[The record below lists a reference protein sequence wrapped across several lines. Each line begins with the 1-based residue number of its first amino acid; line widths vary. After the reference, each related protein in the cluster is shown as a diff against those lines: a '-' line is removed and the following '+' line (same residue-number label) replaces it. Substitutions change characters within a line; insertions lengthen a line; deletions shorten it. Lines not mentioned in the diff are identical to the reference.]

1 MVSPRRSG
9 RTPADRTSRWHN
21 KLSPRQKSPSP
32 TNLSDDAM
40 HQSGSLNSPEESR
53 QTRRATRA
61 QHTHPDDVDQQSQ
74 LNDADPDADGDDEIT
89 RCVCGLQ
96 DYPGPPLTDDFPTI
110 TDPSQA
116 EDAGGL
122 FIQCDKC
129 HVWQHGGCVGIMDET
144 KSPDN
149 YFCELCD
156 KKLHNVLTDPK
167 GQRYSRYLPVM
178 KPEPKSARKASL
190 TKETE
195 SAKARREQR
204 ESQNR
209 ASVESSTGKRRSTM
223 NSRQAYDDEE
233 TLRRIIEETKDDG
246 ESTPAVRKGKR
257 GRDDSEESVKNL
269 LITTN
274 NHLTSLDS
282 SRHEIKRQRTG
293 SESPNPPS
301 TLNTGSLDA
310 DSDDDGIHPKS
321 NKKARSAAAE
331 VLRQRE
337 ARERE
342 RMRDEK
348 RKEAAGRRSERAGRR
363 RADESDPLD
372 ETPKPIGTP
381 NLPASQPP
389 SPPGSAP
396 PMAPGSSHKRG
407 TAKKQKRLGRN
418 QYTAAKAT
426 SHPAEAAA
434 VNPNGSSGD
443 DPTTNSTSDSKNSPS
458 SNNETPAVAT
468 SAPPPTKTKGK
479 WGGGRAKNPR
489 QAAIQQEAEIA
500 ATKDTRDTKSQMT
513 ITDMKKR
520 TGMMMDYIAKAQVDM
535 AGDRTP
541 LNTISIPQEA
551 DKSAEFKELSSREM
565 MDVLTRHIMTWQ
577 KEYANEAASTTASS
591 LVA

>member
-9 RTPADRTSRWHN
+9 RTPADRNSRWHN

-32 TNLSDDAM
+32 TNLSDDTM
-40 HQSGSLNSPEESR
+40 HPQSGSLNSPEESR

-74 LNDADPDADGDDEIT
+74 LNDPDPDADGDDEIT

-96 DYPGPPLTDDFPTI
+96 EYPGPPLTDDFPTI

-178 KPEPKSARKASL
+178 KPEPKSARKSSL

-257 GRDDSEESVKNL
+257 GRDDSE
-269 LITTN
+269 
-274 NHLTSLDS
+274 D

-310 DSDDDGIHPKS
+310 DSDDDGTHPKS

-372 ETPKPIGTP
+372 DTPKPMGTP

-396 PMAPGSSHKRG
+396 PMVPGSSHKKG

-426 SHPAEAAA
+426 SHPAEPAS
-434 VNPNGSSGD
+434 VNPNVSSAD
-443 DPTTNSTSDSKNSPS
+443 DPTNNSTSDSKNSPS

-468 SAPPPTKTKGK
+468 SAPPPKTKGK
-479 WGGGRAKNPR
+479 WGGRAKNPR
-489 QAAIQQEAEIA
+489 QAAIQEAEIV
-500 ATKDTRDTKSQMT
+500 TKDTRDTKSQMT

-541 LNTISIPQEA
+541 LNTQQEA
-551 DKSAEFKELSSREM
+551 DKAADFKQLSSREM

-577 KEYANEAASTTASS
+577 NEYANEAAASTTASS

>member
-1 MVSPRRSG
+1 LTTMVSPRRSG
-9 RTPADRTSRWHN
+9 RTPADRNSRWHN

-32 TNLSDDAM
+32 TNLSDDTM
-40 HQSGSLNSPEESR
+40 HPQSGSLNSPEESR

-96 DYPGPPLTDDFPTI
+96 EYPGPPLTDDFPTI

-178 KPEPKSARKASL
+178 KPEPKSARKSSL

-257 GRDDSEESVKNL
+257 GRDDSE
-269 LITTN
+269 
-274 NHLTSLDS
+274 D

-310 DSDDDGIHPKS
+310 DSDDDGTHPKT

-372 ETPKPIGTP
+372 DTPKPMGTP

-396 PMAPGSSHKRG
+396 PMVPGSSHKKG

-426 SHPAEAAA
+426 SHPAEAAPA
-434 VNPNGSSGD
+434 NANGSSGD
-443 DPTTNSTSDSKNSPS
+443 DPTNNSTSDSKNSPS
-458 SNNETPAVAT
+458 SNNEAPAVAT
-468 SAPPPTKTKGK
+468 SAPPPKTKGK
-479 WGGGRAKNPR
+479 WGGRAKNPR
-489 QAAIQQEAEIA
+489 QAAIQEAEI

-541 LNTISIPQEA
+541 LNVQQEA
-551 DKSAEFKELSSREM
+551 DKAAEFKELSSREM

-577 KEYANEAASTTASS
+577 KEYANETAASTTASS

>member
-1 MVSPRRSG
+1 M
-9 RTPADRTSRWHN
+9 
-21 KLSPRQKSPSP
+21 SPRQKSPSS
-32 TNLSDDAM
+32 LSDDTM
-40 HQSGSLNSPEESR
+40 DPQSGALHSPDESR

-61 QHTHPDDVDQQSQ
+61 QHTHADDVDQQSQ
-74 LNDADPDADGDDEIT
+74 PNDADADADGDGDGDDEVT
-89 RCVCGLQ
+89 RCICGLQ

-129 HVWQHGGCVGIMDET
+129 HVWQHGGCVGIMDES

-178 KPEPKSARKASL
+178 KPEPKTARKASL

-233 TLRRIIEETKDDG
+233 TLRRVIEETKSVG
-246 ESTPAVRKGKR
+246 ELTPAVRKGKR
-257 GRDDSEESVKNL
+257 GRDDSE
-269 LITTN
+269 
-274 NHLTSLDS
+274 D

-301 TLNTGSLDA
+301 TLNTASLDA
-310 DSDDDGIHPKS
+310 DSDDDGTQPK
-321 NKKARSAAAE
+321 NKRVRNAAAE
-331 VLRQRE
+331 ALRQRE

-342 RMRDEK
+342 RTRDEK

-363 RADESDPLD
+363 RVDGTLEPGTQTSSGELTTYAESDPLD
-372 ETPKPIGTP
+372 DTPRPMGTP
-381 NLPASQPP
+381 ILPNSQPP
-389 SPPGSAP
+389 SPPASAP
-396 PMAPGSSHKRG
+396 PLAPGSSHKKG
-407 TAKKQKRLGRN
+407 TVKKQKRLGRN
-418 QYTAAKAT
+418 QYSAAKASTNT
-426 SHPAEAAA
+426 SDANATAA
-434 VNPNGSSGD
+434 NPNGSSGD
-443 DPTTNSTSDSKNSPS
+443 DPITNSTSDSKNSPS
-458 SNNETPAVAT
+458 SNNETPAAII
-468 SAPPPTKTKGK
+468 SAPPAKSKPGK
-479 WGGGRAKNPR
+479 WAGRAKNPR
-489 QAAIQQEAEIA
+489 QAAIQEAEMV
-500 ATKDTRDTKSQMT
+500 TKDNRDNKSQMT

-535 AGDRTP
+535 AGDGSS
-541 LNTISIPQEA
+541 LNAQLQAQQSA
-551 DKSAEFKELSSREM
+551 DFKELSSREM
-565 MDVLTRHIMTWQ
+565 MDVLTRHIMIWQ
-577 KEYANEAASTTASS
+577 KEYAGEAPTAAAAS

>member
-9 RTPADRTSRWHN
+9 RTPADRNSRWHN

-32 TNLSDDAM
+32 TTLSDDTM
-40 HQSGSLNSPEESR
+40 HPQSGSLNSPEESR

-96 DYPGPPLTDDFPTI
+96 EYPGPPLTDDFPTI

-178 KPEPKSARKASL
+178 KPEPKSARKSSL

-257 GRDDSEESVKNL
+257 GRDDSE
-269 LITTN
+269 
-274 NHLTSLDS
+274 D

-310 DSDDDGIHPKS
+310 DSDDDGTHPKT

-372 ETPKPIGTP
+372 DTPKPMGTP

-396 PMAPGSSHKRG
+396 PMVPGSSHKKG

-426 SHPAEAAA
+426 SHPAEAAPA
-434 VNPNGSSGD
+434 NANGSSGD
-443 DPTTNSTSDSKNSPS
+443 DPTNNSTSDSKNSPS
-458 SNNETPAVAT
+458 SNNEAPAVAT
-468 SAPPPTKTKGK
+468 SAPPPKTKGK
-479 WGGGRAKNPR
+479 WGGRAKNPR
-489 QAAIQQEAEIA
+489 QAAIQEAEI

-541 LNTISIPQEA
+541 LNVQQEA
-551 DKSAEFKELSSREM
+551 DKAAEFKELSSREM

-577 KEYANEAASTTASS
+577 KEYANETAASTTASS

>member
-9 RTPADRTSRWHN
+9 RTPADRNSRWHN

-32 TNLSDDAM
+32 TNLSDDTM
-40 HQSGSLNSPEESR
+40 HPQSGSLNSPEESR

-96 DYPGPPLTDDFPTI
+96 EYPSPPLTDDFPTI

-178 KPEPKSARKASL
+178 KPEPKSARKSSL

-257 GRDDSEESVKNL
+257 GRDDSE
-269 LITTN
+269 
-274 NHLTSLDS
+274 D

-310 DSDDDGIHPKS
+310 DSDDDGTHPKS

-372 ETPKPIGTP
+372 DTPKPMGTP

-396 PMAPGSSHKRG
+396 PMVPGSTHKKG

-426 SHPAEAAA
+426 SHPAEAAPTNA
-434 VNPNGSSGD
+434 NGSSGD
-443 DPTTNSTSDSKNSPS
+443 DPTNNSTSDSKNSPS
-458 SNNETPAVAT
+458 SNNEAPAVAT
-468 SAPPPTKTKGK
+468 SAPPPKTKGK
-479 WGGGRAKNPR
+479 WGGRAKNPR
-489 QAAIQQEAEIA
+489 QAAIQEAEI

-541 LNTISIPQEA
+541 LNVQQEA
-551 DKSAEFKELSSREM
+551 DKAAEFKELSSREM

-577 KEYANEAASTTASS
+577 EEYANEAAASTTASS

>member
-9 RTPADRTSRWHN
+9 RTTSTPADRNSRWHN

-32 TNLSDDAM
+32 TNLSDDNLDAQPGAL
-40 HQSGSLNSPEESR
+40 HSPDDSR

-61 QHTHPDDVDQQSQ
+61 QHTHADDVDQESQ
-74 LNDADPDADGDDEIT
+74 TIEGDGDDEVT

-96 DYPGPPLTDDFPTI
+96 DYPGPPSTDDFPTI

-129 HVWQHGGCVGIMDET
+129 HVWQHGGCVGIMDES

-156 KKLHNVLTDPK
+156 KKLHNVLTDSK

-178 KPEPKSARKASL
+178 KPEPKTSRKSSL

-233 TLRRIIEETKDDG
+233 TLRRIIEETKDVG

-257 GRDDSEESVKNL
+257 GRDDSE
-269 LITTN
+269 
-274 NHLTSLDS
+274 DS
-282 SRHEIKRQRTG
+282 KHEIKRQRTG

-310 DSDDDGIHPKS
+310 DSDDDGTHPKS

-331 VLRQRE
+331 LIRQRE

-342 RMRDEK
+342 RTRDEK

-372 ETPKPIGTP
+372 DTPRPMGTP
-381 NLPASQPP
+381 VLSTSQPP
-389 SPPGSAP
+389 SPPASATP
-396 PMAPGSSHKRG
+396 LAPESSHKKG
-407 TAKKQKRLGRN
+407 TGKKQKRLGRN
-418 QYTAAKAT
+418 QYSAAKAPANT
-426 SHPAEAAA
+426 SDANAAST
-434 VNPNGSSGD
+434 NPNGSSGD
-443 DPTTNSTSDSKNSPS
+443 DPTTNSTTDSKNSPS
-458 SNNETPAVAT
+458 SNNETPAVT
-468 SAPPPTKTKGK
+468 LAPPAKPKPGK
-479 WGGGRAKNPR
+479 WGGRAKNPR
-489 QAAIQQEAEIA
+489 QAAIQESEIVM
-500 ATKDTRDTKSQMT
+500 KDNRENKSQMT

-541 LNTISIPQEA
+541 LNPQLQA
-551 DKSAEFKELSSREM
+551 QQPPDFKELSSREM

-577 KEYANEAASTTASS
+577 KEYGGEAATAAS

>member
-9 RTPADRTSRWHN
+9 RTPADRNSRWHN

-32 TNLSDDAM
+32 TDLSDDIM
-40 HQSGSLNSPEESR
+40 HPQSGSLNSPEESR

-74 LNDADPDADGDDEIT
+74 LNDADLDADGDDEIT

-96 DYPGPPLTDDFPTI
+96 EYPGPPLTDDFPTI

-178 KPEPKSARKASL
+178 KPEPKSARKSSL

-257 GRDDSEESVKNL
+257 GRDDSE
-269 LITTN
+269 
-274 NHLTSLDS
+274 D

-310 DSDDDGIHPKS
+310 DSDEDGTHPKS

-372 ETPKPIGTP
+372 DTPKPMSTP

-396 PMAPGSSHKRG
+396 PMVPGSSHKKG

-426 SHPAEAAA
+426 SHPAEAAPA
-434 VNPNGSSGD
+434 NANGSSGD
-443 DPTTNSTSDSKNSPS
+443 DPTNNSTSDSKNSPS
-458 SNNETPAVAT
+458 SNNEAPAVAT
-468 SAPPPTKTKGK
+468 SAPPPKTKGK
-479 WGGGRAKNPR
+479 WGGRAKNPR
-489 QAAIQQEAEIA
+489 QAAIQEAEI

-541 LNTISIPQEA
+541 LNVQQEA
-551 DKSAEFKELSSREM
+551 DKAAEFKELSSREM

-577 KEYANEAASTTASS
+577 KEYANETAASTTASS

>member
-9 RTPADRTSRWHN
+9 RTTSTPADRNSRWHN

-32 TNLSDDAM
+32 TNLSDDNLDAQPGAL
-40 HQSGSLNSPEESR
+40 HSPDDSR

-61 QHTHPDDVDQQSQ
+61 QHTHADDVDQESQ
-74 LNDADPDADGDDEIT
+74 TIEGDGDDEVT

-96 DYPGPPLTDDFPTI
+96 DYPGPPSTDDFPTI

-129 HVWQHGGCVGIMDET
+129 HVWQHGGCVGIMDES

-156 KKLHNVLTDPK
+156 KKLHNSQSLCRPLPNSTDPRRR
-167 GQRYSRYLPVM
+167 QRYSRYLPVM
-178 KPEPKSARKASL
+178 KPEPKTSRKSSL

-233 TLRRIIEETKDDG
+233 TLRRIIEETKDVG
-246 ESTPAVRKGKR
+246 ESTPA
-257 GRDDSEESVKNL
+257 
-269 LITTN
+269 
-274 NHLTSLDS
+274 
-282 SRHEIKRQRTG
+282 RQRTG

-310 DSDDDGIHPKS
+310 DSDDDGTHPKS

-331 VLRQRE
+331 LIRQRE

-342 RMRDEK
+342 RTRDEK

-363 RADESDPLD
+363 RADATPL
-372 ETPKPIGTP
+372 
-381 NLPASQPP
+381 
-389 SPPGSAP
+389 AP
-396 PMAPGSSHKRG
+396 ESSHKKG
-407 TAKKQKRLGRN
+407 TGKKQKRLGRN
-418 QYTAAKAT
+418 QYSAAKAPANT
-426 SHPAEAAA
+426 SDANAAST
-434 VNPNGSSGD
+434 NPNGSSGD
-443 DPTTNSTSDSKNSPS
+443 DPTTNSTTDSKNSPS
-458 SNNETPAVAT
+458 SNNETPAVT
-468 SAPPPTKTKGK
+468 LAPPAKPKPGK
-479 WGGGRAKNPR
+479 WGGRAKNPR
-489 QAAIQQEAEIA
+489 QAAIQESEIVM
-500 ATKDTRDTKSQMT
+500 KDNRENKSQMT

-541 LNTISIPQEA
+541 LNPQLQA
-551 DKSAEFKELSSREM
+551 QQPPDFKELSSREM

-577 KEYANEAASTTASS
+577 KEYGGEAATAAS

>member
-9 RTPADRTSRWHN
+9 RTPADRNSRWHN

-32 TNLSDDAM
+32 TNLSDDTM
-40 HQSGSLNSPEESR
+40 HPQSGSLNSPEESR

-96 DYPGPPLTDDFPTI
+96 EYPGPPLTDDFPTI

-178 KPEPKSARKASL
+178 KPEPKSARKSSL

-233 TLRRIIEETKDDG
+233 TLRRIIEETKDDS

-257 GRDDSEESVKNL
+257 GRDDSE
-269 LITTN
+269 
-274 NHLTSLDS
+274 D

-310 DSDDDGIHPKS
+310 DSDDDGTHPKS

-372 ETPKPIGTP
+372 DTPKPMGTP

-396 PMAPGSSHKRG
+396 PMAPGSSHKKG

-426 SHPAEAAA
+426 SHPAEAAPA
-434 VNPNGSSGD
+434 NANGSSGD
-443 DPTTNSTSDSKNSPS
+443 DPTNNSTSDSKNSPS
-458 SNNETPAVAT
+458 SNTETPAVAT
-468 SAPPPTKTKGK
+468 SAPPPKTKGK
-479 WGGGRAKNPR
+479 WGGRAKNPR
-489 QAAIQQEAEIA
+489 QAAIQEAEIV
-500 ATKDTRDTKSQMT
+500 TKDTRDTKSQMT

-535 AGDRTP
+535 AGDRAP
-541 LNTISIPQEA
+541 LNTQQEA
-551 DKSAEFKELSSREM
+551 DKAAEFKQLSSREM

-577 KEYANEAASTTASS
+577 KEYANEAAASTTASS